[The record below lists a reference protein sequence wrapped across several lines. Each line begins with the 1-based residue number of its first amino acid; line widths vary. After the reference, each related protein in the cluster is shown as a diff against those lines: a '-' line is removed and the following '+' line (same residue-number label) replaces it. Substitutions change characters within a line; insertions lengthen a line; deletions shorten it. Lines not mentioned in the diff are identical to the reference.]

1 MCPAPCASYA
11 IKGEDGVEE
20 GFHRSASSHA
30 RDDIQ
35 SKQKKLKK
43 GIKDILRLGHVQI
56 YWYPPKEIIEICI
69 YLPKI
74 KTE

>member
-56 YWYPPKEIIEICI
+56 Y
-69 YLPKI
+69 
-74 KTE
+74 